1 MRAITTAVASGKGGS
16 GKTTFSINLACFLAR
31 TGKKVLIFDADVGT
45 ANVHI
50 AFRKKITNTLI
61 DVIKG
66 TAEIQETIQELA
78 PNIHLISGGSGY
90 TDFINLGI
98 DKIHLT
104 IQAFAALEGVY
115 DHLIVDLPAGI
126 SELVVE
132 IMKASDNNFI
142 IGNNDPSSVADAF
155 ALLKVLKSH
164 QENINVI
171 FTPNKVE
178 TPAEAQS
185 LHHKINSL
193 SEKYINLSLKFYG
206 GITASKDYN
215 LSWAS
220 GIPCC
225 LEETA
230 SKASVEIGSIAK
242 GLGQP
247 AENTQSGVR
256 FVL

>member
-50 AFRKKITNTLI
+50 AFRKKITDTLI

-104 IQAFAALEGVY
+104 IQAFAALEGF
-115 DHLIVDLPAGI
+115 
-126 SELVVE
+126 
-132 IMKASDNNFI
+132 M
-142 IGNNDPSSVADAF
+142 
-155 ALLKVLKSH
+155 
-164 QENINVI
+164 
-171 FTPNKVE
+171 T
-178 TPAEAQS
+178 T
-185 LHHKINSL
+185 
-193 SEKYINLSLKFYG
+193 
-206 GITASKDYN
+206 
-215 LSWAS
+215 
-220 GIPCC
+220 
-225 LEETA
+225 
-230 SKASVEIGSIAK
+230 
-242 GLGQP
+242 
-247 AENTQSGVR
+247 
-256 FVL
+256 